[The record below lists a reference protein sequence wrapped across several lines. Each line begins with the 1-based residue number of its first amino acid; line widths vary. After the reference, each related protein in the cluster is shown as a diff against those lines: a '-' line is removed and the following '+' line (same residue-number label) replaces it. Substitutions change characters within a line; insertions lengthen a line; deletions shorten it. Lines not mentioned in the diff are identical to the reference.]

1 MAKNK
6 TQETVADVHD
16 FLQAINDETKR
27 NDCLKLIELFTE
39 ATALPPKLWGTSIV
53 GFGSYHYKYASGQED
68 DSALVSF
75 APRAS
80 SIALYL
86 YGQFEN
92 REALLAKFGKH
103 KTEKGCINIK
113 KLADID
119 SDVLKEMINNHI
131 KFIKTTYPD
140 QK

>member
-6 TQETVADVHD
+6 TQETEADVFE
-16 FLQAINDETKR
+16 FLHAVKDETKR
-27 NDCLKLIELFTE
+27 NDCLKLVDIFS
-39 ATALPPKLWGTSIV
+39 AAAGVKPRLWGTSIV
-53 GFGSYHYKYASGQED
+53 GFGSYHYKYASGRED
-68 DSALVSF
+68 DSALISF

-92 REALLAKFGKH
+92 REELLAKFGKH

-113 KLADID
+113 KLDDID
-119 SDVLKEMINNHI
+119 LPTLKQMISAHI
-131 KFIKTTYPD
+131 KFIRLTY
-140 QK
+140 K